1 MPDVGRKKTRRVLA
15 VERLS
20 RETEV
25 STSIRR
31 QHEHLTQWSELGGHT
46 IVGHA
51 EDTDVSG
58 TVSVF
63 DRAGLGPWL
72 TEERAGEFDTIAAVK
87 IDRLSRSLIDFV
99 KLIEWAD
106 AHGKNVVAIEEGV
119 DTGTPTGKLMAH
131 LLGVFAEFERQR
143 IRERSMD
150 SQRDAL
156 RNGTWHGGTPPWGYV
171 PVRGADA
178 KWRLAI
184 DVEYLPVVQE
194 VVRRVIEG
202 ESSNSV
208 ATDLNVRGVLT
219 SEDRHAER
227 TDRPVGAVR
236 HVEGCPDAREQSDAV
251 RQCECP
257 REPSRWTSANLN
269 TMLRSRAMLGETVDG
284 RGNVKVRDEEGLP
297 VRRGEPLI
305 SEAEWQRVQDAL
317 DTRRIT
323 SRRSRMV
330 SPLSG
335 LLTCGV
341 CGLPMYRFTD
351 GRGVDRYRCKSAT
364 GKAGTVARCGNPSIA
379 GDPLAEAIEDIIVKH
394 VGGEA
399 VTRRVFR
406 RGADHSRDLEQVN
419 RAIRD
424 LRDDSDAGLFP
435 DRDDY
440 HRRMAGLLQRQG
452 ALSALPNEPDRWV
465 DEPTGQTFAD
475 LWNATETDMERRDIL
490 LSTGATFALT
500 AQSGAR
506 PGEGVWTVRMDR
518 GDDSRT
524 FRVSITRHEGESILA
539 SVTRPPLSGR
549 RKAPG
554 AA

>member
-1 MPDVGRKKTRRVLA
+1 MLA

-20 RETEV
+20 RETDE

-31 QHEHLTQWSELGGHT
+31 QREHMTRWSELNEHT

-51 EDTDVSG
+51 EDADVSG

-63 DRAGLGPWL
+63 DRAGFGPWL
-72 TEERAGEFDTIAAVK
+72 TEERAGEYDTIAAVK

-106 AHGKNVVAIEEGV
+106 AHGKNVVAVEDGV

-156 RNGTWHGGTPPWGYV
+156 RNGTWHGGTPPWGYM

-178 KWRLAI
+178 KWRLVI
-184 DVEYLPVVQE
+184 DAEYLPVVQE
-194 VVRRVIEG
+194 VVARVIEG

-208 ATDLNVRGVLT
+208 AADLNQRGVLT

-227 TDRPVGAVR
+227 TGRPLGSVR
-236 HVEGCPDAREQSDAV
+236 HANGCSDAREQSDAV
-251 RQCECP
+251 RQCDCS
-257 REPSRWTSANLN
+257 REPSQWSSANLN
-269 TMLRSRAMLGETVDG
+269 AMLRSRAMLGETVDG
-284 RGNVKVRDEEGLP
+284 AGNVKVRDDAGMP
-297 VRRGEPLI
+297 VRRAEPLI
-305 SEAEWQRVQDAL
+305 SEAEWKRVQDAL
-317 DTRRIT
+317 DARRIT
-323 SRRSRMV
+323 PRRSRMV

-341 CGLPMYRFTD
+341 CGLPYYRVND

-364 GKAGTVARCGNPSIA
+364 GKAGTVARCGNPSIL
-379 GDPLAEAIEDIIVKH
+379 GDQLAEAIEDIIVSH
-394 VGGEA
+394 IGNET

-406 RGADHSRDLEQVN
+406 KGADHSRELEQVN
-419 RAIRD
+419 RAIND
-424 LRDDSDAGLFP
+424 LRDDSEAGLFP
-435 DRDDY
+435 DRQEY
-440 HRRMAGLLQRQG
+440 QRRMAALLERQG
-452 ALSALPNEPDRWV
+452 ALSALPNEPDRWI
-465 DEPTGQTFAD
+465 DEPTGETFAD
-475 LWNATETDMERRDIL
+475 RWNAAETDMERRDFL
-490 LSTGATFALT
+490 LSTGAVFTLT
-500 AQSGAR
+500 ARDGTR
-506 PGEGVWTVRMDR
+506 PGEGAWIVRMDR
-518 GDDSRT
+518 GEISRDYQI
-524 FRVSITRHEGESILA
+524 RITRLDGEPVLA
-539 SVTRPPLSGR
+539 SVLRPLPKGKR
-549 RKAPG
+549 TAPG